1 MVEEKPSTDGWETM
15 ELREQNRER
24 SDVEIVVS
32 EPLLDT
38 TAAPTEEKK
47 MTWKDSCMQTVVW
60 KCQLWMVIVS
70 IFLFIIIIT
79 TISLVLYSVVYID
92 EDETLNLDSPFNQ
105 NYTGT
110 IRVINPCIHSKM
122 LLSEPE
128 ENNSVSDKI
137 KKRIT
142 EVYKSS
148 PALRHYFISADVISF
163 SEENTTASY
172 TLEFSVPTEGSFLK
186 YTMSEEFVSGV
197 LRQDIYDQEES
208 ECKSVMLDA
217 SSMTL
222 SSL

>member
-1 MVEEKPSTDGWETM
+1 MVEEKTSADGWQTM
-15 ELREQNRER
+15 ELTEHGER
-24 SDVEIVVS
+24 SEVEIVVS
-32 EPLLDT
+32 EPLLNT
-38 TAAPTEEKK
+38 TEEKK
-47 MTWKDSCMQTVVW
+47 MTWRDSCTQIVVW

-70 IFLFIIIIT
+70 IFLFIIILT
-79 TISLVLYSVVYID
+79 TISLVLYSAVYID
-92 EDETLNLDSPFNQ
+92 EDEILTLDSPFSQ

-110 IRVINPCIHSKM
+110 IRVINLCIPSEI

-137 KKRIT
+137 NERIT

-148 PALRHYFISADVISF
+148 PALKHYFKSANVISF

-172 TLEFSVPTEGSFLK
+172 RLEFSVPTEDSFLK

-208 ECKSVMLDA
+208 DCKSVMLDA
-217 SSMTL
+217 SSLTL